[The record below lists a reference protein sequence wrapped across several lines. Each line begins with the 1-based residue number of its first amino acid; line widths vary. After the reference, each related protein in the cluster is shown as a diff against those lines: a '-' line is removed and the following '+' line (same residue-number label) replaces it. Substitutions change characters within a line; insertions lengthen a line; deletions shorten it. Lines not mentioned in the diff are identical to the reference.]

1 MKLLAHESDEG
12 FQKVAM
18 IMAVLAVLYGILSV
32 EGSMEGINLPQGS
45 YDEWLLGAFILI
57 NLIVSFTKGTLRYY
71 AGASLLDRGYLLFL
85 STGLVAATFLLSNML
100 VSIFLF

>member
-1 MKLLAHESDEG
+1 MKVLAHESDEG
-12 FQKVAM
+12 FQKVAV

-32 EGSMEGINLPQGS
+32 EGCMEAINLLRGS
-45 YDEWLLGAFILI
+45 YDEWFLAVFILI

-85 STGLVAATFLLSNML
+85 STGLLAVTFLLSNML